1 MARHHPTITSNLE
14 HLRVVYNTGV
24 PVPLVFDTNESM
36 YYAHVTRMGLMVG
49 EGTLLQEP
57 TVFIDIAAD
66 IVRRF
71 HDLTNGDHHQPRLTP
86 LPPDDDAR
94 DASTLHGPSVQ
105 PPLMDRLLGA
115 VSDVEFTRLLNDMFA
130 SSRDNPGE
138 SGAYI
143 NYNAV
148 DPNSGVYRR
157 WRKCDGAS
165 GAIGSTCLICRDD
178 FKSNEK
184 IRIMHEKC
192 TYHEKCISEWFKYKP
207 LCPNCNK
214 MIV

>member
-1 MARHHPTITSNLE
+1 MIARQHPTITSNLE
-14 HLRVVYNTGV
+14 HLREVYNTGV
-24 PVPLVFDTNESM
+24 QVPLVFDANECV
-36 YYAHVTRMGLMVG
+36 YYAHVTRMGLMIG
-49 EGTLLQEP
+49 EDTLLTDP
-57 TVFIDIAAD
+57 IVFIDIAAD

-71 HDLTNGDHHQPRLTP
+71 NILTNGQARLTP
-86 LPPDDDAR
+86 LPPDENAR
-94 DASTLHGPSVQ
+94 DAFATHGAYEQ
-105 PPLMDRLLGA
+105 PPLLDRLLG
-115 VSDVEFTRLLNDMFA
+115 VSDVEFTRLLNDMFT

-138 SGAYI
+138 NGAHVYKD
-143 NYNAV
+143 V

-157 WRKCDGAS
+157 WRKGDGAS
-165 GAIGSTCLICRDD
+165 GAIGNTCLICRDD

>member
-1 MARHHPTITSNLE
+1 MARRHPTITSNLE

-24 PVPLVFDTNESM
+24 PVPLVFDPSESM
-36 YYAHVTRMGLMVG
+36 YYAHVTRMGLMIG
-49 EGTLLQEP
+49 EETLLRDP

-71 HDLTNGDHHQPRLTP
+71 HVLTNGGGHYQPRLTP
-86 LPPDDDAR
+86 LPPDEDAR
-94 DASTLHGPSVQ
+94 DAFPTHSSQ
-105 PPLMDRLLGA
+105 PLSMGRMGYP
-115 VSDVEFTRLLNDMFA
+115 VSDVEFTRLMNDMFA
-130 SSRDNPGE
+130 SSRDNPGA
-138 SGAYI
+138 SGDYT
-143 NYNAV
+143 NYNEV

-157 WRKCDGAS
+157 WRKGDGAS
-165 GAIGSTCLICRDD
+165 GAIGTTCLICRDD